1 MFSFEFVVW
10 GNYVYI
16 KRSVDFIYG
25 GSLPCWAET
34 WNIHDLYTIAVE
46 QDGAIVGHF
55 AQNDIYPMSSLFTKG
70 R

>member
-1 MFSFEFVVW
+1 MFSFKFVVW
-10 GNYVYI
+10 GNYI

-46 QDGAIVGHF
+46 QDDAIAGHF
-55 AQNDIYPMSSLFTKG
+55 A
-70 R
+70 

>member
-10 GNYVYI
+10 GNYI

-25 GSLPCWAET
+25 GSLPCWAKT

-46 QDGAIVGHF
+46 QDDAIVGHGPKQYLSHVF
-55 AQNDIYPMSSLFTKG
+55 SFYKG
-70 R
+70 EVV